1 MEIDVMSGRTNQMNR
16 FGTALLVGAT
26 IYAVAAAIPARAE
39 VKVGFHAPLTGFA
52 AADGKSA
59 NVAAQLA
66 VEDINATGGLAGERV
81 VLVPYDDQAQPAQS
95 IAIANK
101 LIAQD
106 GVSFA
111 VSGSYSEPTRAAAT
125 VFQEGSIPYIAAYA
139 THPAITAA
147 GPYVFRPFK
156 IGPPQGAAAARF
168 IVEDLKLKRVSI
180 VTVDNDHGQTALSG
194 FKPAAEKLGLEIIGA
209 YTFGMKDRQ
218 FGPIVAS
225 VKRDNPDVI
234 YVAGYFFHGAPL
246 AIQLR
251 AAGVTAPIV
260 GTQGFESQELISIA
274 GAAANGIYVINGMN
288 RDNPDPKY
296 KSFMTRLTERGG
308 AEAPGVAS
316 AVYSAFM
323 LLQDAAKR
331 AGSIDRTQVREALA
345 ATTNFP
351 HFYGTLQAFNADR
364 DGQLPTPVIMA
375 KDGKF
380 VFVANIAN

>member
-1 MEIDVMSGRTNQMNR
+1 MN
-16 FGTALLVGAT
+16 GGKVLALTGALF
-26 IYAVAAAIPARAE
+26 AFASSAALAD

-66 VEDINATGGLAGERV
+66 VEDLNATGGLAGEKV
-81 VLVPYDDQAQPAQS
+81 VLVSYDDQAQPAQT
-95 IAIANK
+95 IAVANK
-101 LIAQD
+101 LVTQD
-106 GVSFA
+106 GVTLA
-111 VSGSYSEPTRAAAT
+111 ISGSYSEPTRAAAT
-125 VFQEGSIPYIAAYA
+125 VFQEAGVPYIAAYA

-147 GPYVFRPFK
+147 GSNVFRSFK
-156 IGPPQGAAAARF
+156 LGPPQGVAAAQF
-168 IVEDLKLKRVSI
+168 IANELKLKRVSV

-194 FKPAAEKLGLEIIGA
+194 FKPAAEKVGLNVVSSF
-209 YTFGMKDRQ
+209 TFGMKDRQ

-225 VKRDNPDVI
+225 LKRDNPDVI

-251 AAGVTAPIV
+251 AAGMTAPIV

-288 RDNPDPKY
+288 RDNPDPKF
-296 KSFMTRLTERGG
+296 KSFMTRLAERGG
-308 AEAPGVAS
+308 ADAPGVAS

-331 AGSIDRTQVREALA
+331 AGSVDRAKVRDAIQ
-345 ATTNFP
+345 ATTNFS
-351 HFYGTLQAFNADR
+351 HFYGNLQGFTADR
-364 DGQLPTPVIMA
+364 EAKLPTPVIMV

-380 VFVANIAN
+380 AFVTNIPE